1 MNRFEWLM
9 TELVIPLLMIGA
21 AALAIL
27 HAAGVI

>member
-9 TELVIPLLMIGA
+9 TEWVIPLLMIGA
-21 AALAIL
+21 AVLVIL

>member
-9 TELVIPLLMIGA
+9 TEWVIPLLMIGA
-21 AALAIL
+21 AVLAIL